1 MLNKVGGVT
10 MAIQY
15 HVPLT
20 FVMKIMILM
29 ANQLTGNL
37 PVNGIG

>member
-1 MLNKVGGVT
+1 MLLRVVEVT

-20 FVMKIMILM
+20 FVMKYFCCYR
-29 ANQLTGNL
+29 LTGNL